1 MQWLSSLWPGIASAS
16 CTHPPC
22 IKHASSLS
30 LSLSVPALWYSNDQS
45 VSYKHSAHT
54 PTVTNDLWPQQDT
67 TIPPVVKRIYGQCI
81 AGQLPINNGAQ
92 CCAHSDTMT
101 IITKPVSLL
110 YAFDFSLQWLD
121 YAPARNFMNYRGWLG
136 VDLQDLWLDGMSY
149 SPFVSVVLAHDLW
162 PWLLCGL
169 AKLKCRGDLFLAGL
183 WNPWVFNPFP
193 THFLSFLLLFAFWL

>member
-1 MQWLSSLWPGIASAS
+1 MPL
-16 CTHPPC
+16 
-22 IKHASSLS
+22 LS
-30 LSLSVPALWYSNDQS
+30 LCLSQA
-45 VSYKHSAHT
+45 
-54 PTVTNDLWPQQDT
+54 
-67 TIPPVVKRIYGQCI
+67 R
-81 AGQLPINNGAQ
+81 
-92 CCAHSDTMT
+92 HSDTVMTKAYHISTVPIPLLLLMTFDPSRIPLSLLLSSESMVSASLDSSPLIMALSAVLTQTQWLLT

-136 VDLQDLWLDGMSY
+136 VDLQDLWQDGMSY

-193 THFLSFLLLFAFWL
+193 THFSELFAPFCFLIINWL